1 MTDTMTETQ
10 NLPAVRAPSNLD
22 DYARLGTWLALAES
36 GSENERAKGAAAAL
50 RLYYA
55 HELGLSVL
63 AASELS
69 VIRGRLV
76 VGAKLLRA
84 RALDAGYRVER
95 VESSDR
101 SCTARLID
109 KATGEIIGETT
120 YTIEQARRA
129 GIVKDKGAWVTYPE
143 RMLWARA
150 SKFVL
155 DDYAPHVSLGMLEE
169 DEAREVIDGEVLAEI
184 SGEPEP
190 VSTPAAGGP
199 GVAESKPPHRAG
211 DAALAETPAPSA
223 AQSPESAYAQAR
235 EDHLLTYPQFS
246 KLNVQVGTMREAG
259 QLNTEQLYAVLA
271 SHRGKDVLTLVNEL
285 HARDDA
291 GVLHWS
297 PLRDTLT
304 RSEAS
309 RLIDW
314 LERRADAHPAQ
325 PETPPGEFPDGY

>member
-1 MTDTMTETQ
+1 MTTAVES
-10 NLPAVRAPSNLD
+10 LPAVREPSNLD

-36 GSENERAKGAAAAL
+36 GSDNEKAKGAAAAL

-55 HELGLSVL
+55 HELGLSAL

-69 VIRGRLV
+69 VIKGRLV

-95 VESSDR
+95 VESTASA
-101 SCTARLID
+101 CTARLID
-109 KATGEIIGETT
+109 RDSGEIIGETT

-150 SKFVL
+150 SKFVI
-155 DDYAPHVSLGMLEE
+155 DDYAPHVSLGMWEE
-169 DEAREVIDGEVLAEI
+169 SEAREVIDGVIVSE
-184 SGEPEP
+184 EPTAPAP
-190 VSTPAAGGP
+190 VSSARAGGP
-199 GVAESKPPHRAG
+199 AG
-211 DAALAETPAPSA
+211 DESEPPQSVEDAETGHVPASS
-223 AQSPESAYAQAR
+223 SPDAVGPYAR
-235 EDHLLTYPQFS
+235 EREDTLLTYPQFS

-259 QLNTEQLYAVLA
+259 QLNTEQVYAILA

-285 HARDDA
+285 GARDAD

-314 LERRADAHPAQ
+314 LERRAAAHPATPAGQ
-325 PETPPGEFPDGY
+325 GDLPEDY